1 MCRREFRDELGEF
14 VSGGHTHP
22 RTGAVNVAFYGVY
35 RQGEGLGDVDVG
47 QALRDQNRDLTF
59 AVGQWQRHRRGLGS
73 RGGDPAAGG
82 QSAGAAAGGQGR
94 EWPDQGMW
102 SWLETRH
109 ACGVDHNYSI

>member
-1 MCRREFRDELGEF
+1 MWPSMVWTDRVRAWAMSMLDK
-14 VSGGHTHP
+14 
-22 RTGAVNVAFYGVY
+22 
-35 RQGEGLGDVDVG
+35 
-47 QALRDQNRDLTF
+47 ALRDQNRDLTF

-102 SWLETRH
+102 SWLETSH